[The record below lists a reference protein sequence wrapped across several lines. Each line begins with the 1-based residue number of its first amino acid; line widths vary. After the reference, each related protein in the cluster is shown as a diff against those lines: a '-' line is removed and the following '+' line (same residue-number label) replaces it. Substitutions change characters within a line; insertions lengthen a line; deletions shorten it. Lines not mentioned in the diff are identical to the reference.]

1 MREAALASE
10 RAAKRTIISKAGA
23 AVKSMQGQLQEALA
37 GRNVNWPVLAALKD
51 AFADAETA
59 QGTSEQTAELLKRLA
74 EADAELLEERRR
86 TAEERQATEAERQR
100 TAEALQAV
108 SVLELQARPA
118 SRPNHL

>member
-1 MREAALASE
+1 MEAALASE